1 MLVKSLNELDEDGL
15 MKRTDYME
23 VPIRVEYETLT
34 AEFLPIL
41 SSPAKWG
48 AGLNN
53 LKMNME

>member
-1 MLVKSLNELDEDGL
+1 MLVKSLNELDEEGL

-23 VPIRVEYETLT
+23 VPIRVKYETLT

-48 AGLNN
+48 AGLNH
-53 LKMNME
+53 